1 LLSNVVTPINFGIR
15 RIVASFFL
23 LARRIHLGPTVKLK
37 MSPNVAFMLNCEIFN
52 AVKSIAQK
60 TAKLK
65 WHENFMQ

>member
-1 LLSNVVTPINFGIR
+1 
-15 RIVASFFL
+15 
-23 LARRIHLGPTVKLK
+23 VKLK